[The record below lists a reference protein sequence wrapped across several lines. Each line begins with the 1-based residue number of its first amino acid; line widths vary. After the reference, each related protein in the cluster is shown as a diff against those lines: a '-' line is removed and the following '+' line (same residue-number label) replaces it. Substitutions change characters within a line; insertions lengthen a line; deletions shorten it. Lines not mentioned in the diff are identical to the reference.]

1 MRVLKTG
8 TITAMLCLVCA
19 CAARARNENSLT
31 WRFQGYDD
39 NNHAAVMSHL
49 VRLVKQ
55 VTPFLSVDAGYTTD
69 AVTAASHRHVH
80 GSRERVSEE
89 PENALKWVDGTTG
102 ATRELRREI
111 DGAVGLTFDIPR
123 RLGAP
128 NPGQN
133 PTRLKLGGIY
143 GTENDYEAR
152 AASITVEQDLF
163 QRNTTIGA
171 RYLTNDDR
179 IVTDTP
185 FAAPIHAEGEEPAGR
200 KKRTHTINFLVTH
213 GITPRTL
220 GSAVVQY
227 RIDRGYL
234 AHPYHAVRIGDLF
247 YPERYPRTRSAVV
260 GKGTLKQ
267 YVKVLQGMVLDASY
281 RHYRDTW
288 SMRSHTVD
296 AAVFLRPWKRV
307 GFGPLYRYY
316 RQTSAFFYQDRYAS
330 PRRYLS
336 ADFRYRR
343 CTTHGLGMKLFYD
356 VRDFLPPDDLPLFSL
371 FPVGADI
378 QFHVYRR
385 SGPRDEQVLRDRY
398 AYWPAG
404 DGFRAFWVQTGV
416 RFAF

>member
-1 MRVLKTG
+1 MKRIAGLSFLFSLVFVG
-8 TITAMLCLVCA
+8 CLIEWDTHSVNRRDGSSEPVSCA
-19 CAARARNENSLT
+19 QC
-31 WRFQGYDD
+31 
-39 NNHAAVMSHL
+39 HAYPGS
-49 VRLVKQ
+49 
-55 VTPFLSVDAGYTTD
+55 PFC
-69 AVTAASHRHVH
+69 
-80 GSRERVSEE
+80 
-89 PENALKWVDGTTG
+89 
-102 ATRELRREI
+102 
-111 DGAVGLTFDIPR
+111 
-123 RLGAP
+123 GAP

-133 PTRLKLGGIY
+133 STRLKPGGIY

-185 FAAPIHAEGEEPAGR
+185 FAALIHAEGEEPAGR
-200 KKRTHTINFLVTH
+200 KKRTHTLNLLVTH

-227 RIDRGYL
+227 RIHRGYL

-260 GKGTLKQ
+260 GKGTLKH
-267 YVKVLQGMVLDASY
+267 YVTFLQGLVLDASY

-316 RQTSAFFYQDRYAS
+316 RQTSAFFYQDRYQS
-330 PRRYLS
+330 PRR
-336 ADFRYRR
+336 
-343 CTTHGLGMKLFYD
+343 
-356 VRDFLPPDDLPLFSL
+356 
-371 FPVGADI
+371 
-378 QFHVYRR
+378 
-385 SGPRDEQVLRDRY
+385 
-398 AYWPAG
+398 
-404 DGFRAFWVQTGV
+404 FRAPIFATDGV
-416 RFAF
+416 PPTARG